1 MLSSKQQ
8 FVNWGIRSALAMTLV
23 AGSAGFA
30 HAQGWYHADS
40 DRYERDHY
48 RDYDR
53 DRRMA
58 SPVDATIR
66 DLEQFARR
74 TERRDSHHER
84 VRFDNAIRNLSKFQD
99 RYYRGKFDRGRLD
112 QAIEDVD
119 NVVKHNPLGQYARE
133 RLWNDLNNL
142 RAFRDGRGSFD
153 YGRRY

>member
-1 MLSSKQQ
+1 MLSSKRQ
-8 FVNWGIRSALAMTLV
+8 FVNWGIRSALAMTLLG
-23 AGSAGFA
+23 ASAGFGN
-30 HAQGWYHADS
+30 AQGWHRADS
-40 DRYERDHY
+40 DRYGREQY

-53 DRRMA
+53 DGRGG

-84 VRFDNAIRNLSKFQD
+84 VRFDNAIRNLSRFQD

-112 QAIEDVD
+112 QGIEDLD
-119 NVVKHNPLGQYARE
+119 NVVKHNPLDRYARE
-133 RLWNDLNNL
+133 RLWNDLSNL
-142 RAFRDGRGSFD
+142 RAFREDRGNFD